1 MNERQF
7 EVLMEYA
14 NSIVQLLTSIDDK
27 LNAEV
32 SGKDRSTDLLKG
44 SES

>member
-27 LNAEV
+27 LNAQAHRE
-32 SGKDRSTDLLKG
+32 SDGAGGSKEGK
-44 SES
+44 